1 MAKRVT
7 KKGKEEPKKVLEGVL
22 GEEIEEKIFWDE
34 QEYEPDTLERY
45 ALELGVIEKGD
56 LPVPDEE
63 VRDVEDKVMKRIDV
77 MDEDELSEEMA
88 EWFNNKIDER
98 QDKKNAQEV
107 KERLDDIE
115 KEEPEL
121 KFEKVKEE
129 EKPGE
134 KELFFSVLIENIC
147 IGNRYRKDLGDI
159 ESLAMSI
166 SKEGLLHPVVVDS
179 EMNLIAGMRRIE
191 AFKSL
196 GLFEVPCRVIDL
208 DNIIDGEYAENVYRK
223 EYTPSEAVAI
233 AEALEPKIK
242 EKAKERQ
249 KRLKVKPEAES
260 SCCGNLPQ
268 QTNEDFGKKTRDVL
282 GEVVGMSGSSL
293 EKAREVIEK
302 GQKDPDSYGD
312 LSKKMDETGNVDSAY
327 KEMKKREKV
336 SGGLVEK
343 DKNVFSYR
351 KKGKYLLVIKFNSGI
366 ELFTN
371 ELLDEIVTDLKEKW
385 SNYSLYQS

>member
-121 KFEKVKEE
+121 KFEK
-129 EKPGE
+129 
-134 KELFFSVLIENIC
+134 
-147 IGNRYRKDLGDI
+147 
-159 ESLAMSI
+159 
-166 SKEGLLHPVVVDS
+166 
-179 EMNLIAGMRRIE
+179 
-191 AFKSL
+191 
-196 GLFEVPCRVIDL
+196 
-208 DNIIDGEYAENVYRK
+208 
-223 EYTPSEAVAI
+223 
-233 AEALEPKIK
+233 
-242 EKAKERQ
+242 ERQ
-249 KRLKVKPEAES
+249 T
-260 SCCGNLPQ
+260 Q
-268 QTNEDFGKKTRDVL
+268 QLFL
-282 GEVVGMSGSSL
+282 H
-293 EKAREVIEK
+293 
-302 GQKDPDSYGD
+302 
-312 LSKKMDETGNVDSAY
+312 
-327 KEMKKREKV
+327 
-336 SGGLVEK
+336 
-343 DKNVFSYR
+343 VFNYR
-351 KKGKYLLVIKFNSGI
+351 A
-366 ELFTN
+366 
-371 ELLDEIVTDLKEKW
+371 
-385 SNYSLYQS
+385 NYFC